1 MIYRKY
7 LKRLFDI
14 VGACILLVILSPVL
28 LIIGVAVR
36 IKLGAPVIYV
46 QQRPGYQEKIFKLYK
61 FRSMKEAK
69 DKEGKDLSDEERLTS
84 FGKKLR
90 ASSLDELPELI
101 NILKGDMSFVGPR
114 PLLVE
119 YLSRYNEK
127 HRHRHDV
134 PPGLTGYA
142 QVMGR
147 NALSWEEKFDLDV
160 KYVDNICL
168 LLDIKILIMTSI
180 RVVKRDGITGAGT
193 ETMTRFAGYD
203 SEDE

>member
-1 MIYRKY
+1 M
-7 LKRLFDI
+7 
-14 VGACILLVILSPVL
+14 LLVILSPIL
-28 LIIGVAVR
+28 LIVGVAVKV
-36 IKLGAPVIYV
+36 KLGSPVIYV
-46 QQRPGYQEKIFKLYK
+46 QERPGYQERIFKLYK

-90 ASSLDELPELI
+90 ASSLDELPELY

-119 YLSRYNEK
+119 YLSLYNEK
-127 HRHRHDV
+127 HRQRHDV

-147 NALSWEEKFDLDV
+147 NSLSWEEKFDLDV